1 MQRVCFLHGEL
12 FDVHLFDVCLLNTIP
27 CTLLKVV
34 NLTVK
39 KHIPYSL
46 GIYFHILCG
55 VGTGGAEMIWTFIQ
69 AKLLQSCLILC
80 DPADSSPPGSLSM
93 GLSRQEYWSGLP
105 FSSLWTCNS
114 QGKNKQATSDC
125 NRCKKGNNRF
135 STESD

>member
-55 VGTGGAEMIWTFIQ
+55 VGTGGAEMIWTFMQ

-80 DPADSSPPGSLSM
+80 DLADSSPP
-93 GLSRQEYWSGLP
+93 
-105 FSSLWTCNS
+105 SSPVHGTLQARILEWVAIFFFVDMQLT
-114 QGKNKQATSDC
+114 GKK
-125 NRCKKGNNRF
+125 
-135 STESD
+135 